1 MGLFG
6 RGVLLA
12 ALLSLMTAWGQPFK
26 RTPLL
31 KVDSFTC
38 DGVEALFVDRTA
50 SCRIAILYRPD
61 STVPLSAIKVSFVE
75 DCWRSNG
82 TSCKRV
88 VSPVVFSKGENPFE
102 VYPLGFLADLKTP
115 LREAKQKGYT
125 HVLAISFKYR
135 IDYTVEYF
143 NPGLLGLFS
152 SYGKYQ
158 KDEYVQQVRAK
169 LSVDFANGISFPLE
183 AAIKVRY

>member
-1 MGLFG
+1 M
-6 RGVLLA
+6 
-12 ALLSLMTAWGQPFK
+12 
-26 RTPLL
+26 
-31 KVDSFTC
+31 
-38 DGVEALFVDRTA
+38 
-50 SCRIAILYRPD
+50 
-61 STVPLSAIKVSFVE
+61 
-75 DCWRSNG
+75 
-82 TSCKRV
+82 
-88 VSPVVFSKGENPFE
+88 
-102 VYPLGFLADLKTP
+102 ADLKTP